1 MGKKIDVF
9 QNGSLVDSFEELTD
23 AREKVEEILAE
34 GLKKEKKLSE
44 IPFISLQEFDDEEDI
59 EMYLHTDTYGELEE
73 DLIEFLNDK
82 GITDSDAL
90 KGMKEW
96 LGVEVRLDM
105 GSESKKEIF
114 QKDISFLKGNEDL
127 IGSFLKTNRPDLFE
141 EILMDALKEYD
152 LPIESINLEDKRIY
166 VYPLLDDN
174 GLEELL
180 ETFYENQTL
189 EEIGNKVDIV
199 KVVGE
204 SLGSDKLVVK
214 IDVSKEEILEKTP
227 SIEYLVGRIEKGGY
241 AESHSLKENLIDNYQ
256 DKIEDMGEYVLSDDF
271 PNFVTLFSE
280 GIEWDISYVKL
291 KNIQLI
297 ATEALEYMED
307 RELTTTEFL
316 NDYFMDMLMENYD
329 KYLIVNIDVYTDPQ
343 DWKDWMEENK

>member
-1 MGKKIDVF
+1 MNKYQIH
-9 QNGSLVDSFEELTD
+9 QNGSLVESFEALSD
-23 AREKVEEILAE
+23 AREKLEEIISA
-34 GLKKEKKLSE
+34 GLKNEKKLE
-44 IPFISLQEFDDEEDI
+44 EYPFISLQESEDEEEVEI
-59 EMYLHTDTYGELEE
+59 YLHTDTYEELEE
-73 DLIEFLNDK
+73 HLIEFLNSV
-82 GITDSDAL
+82 GVTDYDVL
-90 KGMKEW
+90 KGAKQW
-96 LGVEVRLDM
+96 LGIELKVMDK
-105 GSESKKEIF
+105 SEAKLEMF
-114 QKDISFLKGNEDL
+114 NKDIRFIKGNEHL
-127 IGSFLKTNRPDLFE
+127 IGDYLKINRPEMFKELLE
-141 EILMDALKEYD
+141 EELKERD
-152 LPIESINLEDKRIY
+152 LSIDSIKLEEKRVY
-166 VYPLLDDN
+166 VYPLVDDSK
-174 GLEELL
+174 LKDLL
-180 ETFYENQTL
+180 ESYYEDKTF
-189 EEIGNKVDIV
+189 EEIVNNNVDVV
-199 KVVGE
+199 KAIGE
-204 SLGSDKLVVK
+204 SLNSNDFILKV
-214 IDVSKEEILEKTP
+214 DVSKEEILEKSP
-227 SIEYLVGRIEKGGY
+227 SIEYLVERIERGGY